1 MRSFKTFLA
10 EVNLGQ
16 IADLKPSSQSR
27 KGRLAPKPP
36 SLRRQADDPRQQLS
50 RERQLELGINLPS
63 GEAKP
68 APGPEL
74 LAGGIA
80 TAPARA
86 ALRGAASL
94 AGKGAKFVRDQPYKF
109 LNRKLGINRLR
120 QKMPGATKL
129 ILPGTRTGTG
139 AAVVGTGYGGVYQR
153 VGRDVGEYVS
163 QTYPEDI
170 KVGSLEAQREFF
182 KLPLADQMALATS
195 KPALR
200 DYLGPL
206 AMGTGAV
213 IATGNPLAAA
223 VVATPP
229 GIAARRAISGIG
241 TTLGGAEDIQYGEN
255 PAAQDAARRY
265 MERITALAD
274 KKLETK
280 KAETARQQG
289 MRQALPDPKYGRYK
303 SWWDKRHE
311 KPKEVEVDMSLFED

>member
-16 IADLKPSSQSR
+16 IADLKPSTQSR
-27 KGRLAPKPP
+27 KGRLAQKPP
-36 SLRRQADDPRQQLS
+36 SLRRQADAYRMSPYYGLH
-50 RERQLELGINLPS
+50 S
-63 GEAKP
+63 GRAEP

-74 LAGGIA
+74 LVPGGLA
-80 TAPARA
+80 TAPAKA
-86 ALRGAASL
+86 ALRGTASL
-94 AGKGAKFVRDQPYKF
+94 GSKALKNLIKEPLKSLNYARQLPFNLLPKGR
-109 LNRKLGINRLR
+109 GI
-120 QKMPGATKL
+120 
-129 ILPGTRTGTG
+129 RTTARAGTG
-139 AAVVGTGYGGVYQR
+139 LGVVGTGYGGVYQR
-153 VGRDVGEYVS
+153 VGQDVGDYVS
-163 QTYPEDI
+163 QTYPEGI
-170 KVGSLEAQREFF
+170 EVGSLEAQKEFF

-200 DYLGPL
+200 DYLGPM
-206 AMGTGAV
+206 AMGGA
-213 IATGNPLAAA
+213 AAALPKNPLAAA

-255 PAAQDAARRY
+255 PAAQDAAKRY

-280 KAETARQQG
+280 KAETARQEG
-289 MRQALPDPKYGRYK
+289 IKQALPDPKYGRYK

-311 KPKEVEVDMSLFED
+311 KPKEVEIDMSLFED